1 MLTTKHPPQRNII
14 NLADPVQVKKLTKRL
29 GISKD
34 ALLGVVEKC
43 GNSIAA
49 ISKELEIR
57 RAAETNGVKPGGS
70 GGGRAARP

>member
-14 NLADPVQVKKLTKRL
+14 NVADPIQVKKLTKRL

-49 ISKELEIR
+49 ISKEVENGR
-57 RAAETNGVKPGGS
+57 VAEVPGS
-70 GGGRAARP
+70 QST